1 MNRLL
6 RIMKKSTLD
15 KSTLSNFLFSIKEQS
30 LLFFKKSVSSS
41 SELDSPSHL
50 VISSLI
56 TQKNIVVLISGQ
68 LSGFSCLNKSC
79 LNKFFTTR
87 NSNLLG
93 TSL

>member
-1 MNRLL
+1 
-6 RIMKKSTLD
+6 MKKSTLD
-15 KSTLSNFLFSIKEQS
+15 KTTLSNLLFSIKEQS
-30 LLFFKKSVSSS
+30 LLLFKKSVSSS

>member
-1 MNRLL
+1 
-6 RIMKKSTLD
+6 MKKSTLD
-15 KSTLSNFLFSIKEQS
+15 KSTLSNILFSIKEQS